1 MYISVARSGKD
12 KKNAYV
18 KVMEAYY
25 ADGRKKARV
34 IKNLGRLDD
43 LLAQN
48 PHALEELKTLYKE
61 KAEAPKAAL
70 HEERLNYVADLL
82 QRSGEAPSAL
92 DYVPFPLLQYGHY
105 ALRSLWETDLGL
117 AWKLN
122 YLQKTS
128 GPQYQFSL
136 NDAALFMAGLRV
148 MDPHSSLFS
157 FYSKDDFLGDPLRNI
172 SLDNCC
178 DTLIFLKE
186 NKDKIV
192 SWCSK
197 KLKEKFG
204 TRSASLIFLKAAD
217 ACLDKPLADE
227 EKDCGQDGFTKRVQP
242 EAGELHSEFWEAGA
256 GICLPSASIALAVD
270 QDGFPMDFE
279 VFSDKG
285 SRFKTMKQAVQ
296 KLKDRHPIENAAAA
310 SGSGPD
316 PASQPAKTAVC
327 FRMMAACGMQP
338 MDVHTPEHIQGH
350 LTVCLLA
357 VLLLQLLQQRL
368 RAQGTRLSV
377 PEICRSLAEAA
388 IAPIGRV
395 GKDMLFCL
403 TGGGGAAAGG
413 ISRNPMPDI
422 MRACG
427 LSPITR
433 MTSLPELAKAL
444 HTRFPSPADAISEV
458 RMAALS

>member
-1 MYISVARSGKD
+1 MYICVARSGKD

-48 PHALEELKTLYKE
+48 PHALEELKAQYKE

-70 HEERLNYVADLL
+70 QAERLNYVANLL
-82 QRSGEAPSAL
+82 QHSGETHSAL

-105 ALRSLWETDLGL
+105 VLRSIWENDLGL

-136 NDAALFMAGLRV
+136 NDAALFIAGLRV

-157 FYSKDDFLGDPLRNI
+157 FYSKDDFLGDPLKDI

-178 DTLIFLKE
+178 DALVFLKE

-204 TRSASLIFLKAAD
+204 TRSASLVFLKAAD
-217 ACLDKPLADE
+217 ACLDIPLADE
-227 EKDCGQDGFTKRVQP
+227 EMGCWQDGFAESMQ
-242 EAGELHSEFWEAGA
+242 ADAGA

-279 VFSDKG
+279 VFSDRG
-285 SRFKTMKQAVQ
+285 SCFKTMKQAVQ

-316 PASQPAKTAVC
+316 PASQQARTAAC

-338 MDVHTPEHIQGH
+338 MAVHTPEHIQGH
-350 LTVCLLA
+350 LAVCLLA
-357 VLLLQLLQQRL
+357 VLLLQLLQHRL
-368 RAQGTRLSV
+368 RTQGTRISV

-403 TGGGGAAAGG
+403 TGAGGAAAGG

-433 MTSLPELAKAL
+433 MTSLPELARAL